1 MYDLGK
7 EPRSTGT
14 HYPHIGNKVHLS
26 FFLYGQF
33 VPKFVSRRQSSQ
45 LGVSTQLWG
54 VSFIWCRVKIDYR
67 SLSCTRIDRIPLSSE
82 SLSRQSTQSTVHTA
96 VPGDLLAM
104 GKILR
109 WYPEDL
115 FVMQCIALDRCRWPR
130 QGKCSRPSPSEGVT
144 SGP

>member
-1 MYDLGK
+1 M
-7 EPRSTGT
+7 
-14 HYPHIGNKVHLS
+14 
-26 FFLYGQF
+26 
-33 VPKFVSRRQSSQ
+33 VS
-45 LGVSTQLWG
+45 
-54 VSFIWCRVKIDYR
+54 VSFGAIIDYR

-115 FVMQCIALDRCRWPR
+115 LAM
-130 QGKCSRPSPSEGVT
+130 GKILRRSVS
-144 SGP
+144 